1 MGNWQ
6 DSAKQSVIN
15 RASGGVKSH
24 KATVGAKS
32 SDSWQQQ
39 AKQSLDSR
47 GYIAPENRMY
57 EIKTNN
63 GKNFGTVSYG
73 AYKAI
78 QNNTLDKYS
87 PKNDN
92 EKNVINAFKSYLS
105 EQVKAQEKAEKQ
117 KRINSNPVT
126 KKYGIDPDDFTQ
138 VDFEKWAE
146 EHGFEYRMGGNDLT
160 GAEMK
165 WMPKQKKGWRFWEVV
180 PSKEEQSD
188 KKTLETL
195 AENNGRKAA
204 SQTDK
209 GAIAAVVVNAI
220 DGLTFGAV
228 NAYADWEAKRDYKKA
243 GLDEDSFV
251 SYKQAKTKTESEHK
265 IASAAGNIA
274 GSLVSLGGLS
284 KAVGTAASGV
294 KWIAKTPG
302 WVQSAINSGI
312 TFAVQSGAKTAF
324 DGGNFEDVLKS
335 AGINL
340 VGGAVGGGVSS
351 KVGSIGEKLLFDK
364 GLQHKVI
371 PEMIRTGISSATF
384 AGSKTASTYFLYPE
398 DYRPTKEEMAKD
410 ITTAFAFGAISSGI
424 NTLKTS
430 SQNKRYL
437 DGLYQ
442 RMAADYESMAK
453 ANISSENDMSG
464 IQRFAKNVVGY
475 SNAMEAYLTGKE
487 YNATIDGNTYKF
499 TPNKIRMVGQN
510 KYVEAMLDEINT
522 IRNNANAVLNGIGTP
537 NASIA
542 ETSAPANN
550 ANTPAAA
557 APTSK
562 TISASGNI
570 PVSPASDTTGVTSA
584 AAAEEI
590 STQNSP
596 IVNTAVSE
604 TAVKTNTGGELG
616 KAMSRVSITAFA
628 PETASS
634 EIKRLENI
642 LVAKGADDKSRQEAI
657 TAALEVEKALTGS
670 NKDIRSVF
678 KDVSKITSDAVAE
691 IKSKVGASGA
701 YWKLFGENFKAIPS
715 ENTNESINLVIEY
728 ANAYTEALKENNP
741 EKYNSVIVSA
751 DGTDLSAELPQT
763 IMQNIIPAS
772 VKNVGA
778 YRLAAAQIKNI
789 VKNVDLQISNERAE
803 IYGAETENTP
813 VSVGDAFKDTKTGNT
828 ITVLERDAE
837 NTAVEIDTGTKIE
850 TRKISNNQAD
860 SLVTSEQFEQI
871 ENTETTPQNITL
883 TKMGDFYEAYGNE
896 AVELA
901 NKLNLNLTTKTV
913 NGKRVQMVGFPV
925 SSLERY
931 TQALGSGYNI
941 SVSDTASVTTQM
953 TQNTP
958 VHTENTVVNE
968 DTTDTG
974 IINHAKEVDGLKL
987 IDTEESTLING
998 KTLITGVYELNS
1010 DKDFDR
1016 KSYRKE
1022 KLDYFRKA
1030 GNPWTETVNGT
1041 TYGHYGFYK
1050 YKDGR
1055 YLVMHLP
1062 TGMGI
1067 TDTKTES
1074 KAKSLI
1080 KALDDNLPELPL
1092 NIKAFGDEY
1101 RCSGM
1106 TQEISVSIK
1115 SVINS
1120 ADEPVVKEIQD
1131 GKVPFSTK
1139 AGLVDYVKTHIGD
1152 KVRVTFDNGVSE
1164 VRTLESISNASMRTK
1179 KPDGSDSFTDL
1190 KGIKY
1195 SDNGFSIDFG
1205 TGVSVAY
1212 DFINTTEMPES
1223 VTEPAERL
1231 TENTDSV
1238 TEMPENES
1246 AVPYTDKEK
1255 RNWKNSNTIIVYESD
1270 EQFENFVEKVLNNED
1285 THKKIYFGKIPAAT
1299 AQMVLDK
1306 TGVDVSEHNIALKGY
1321 EIRKILINSHGDEE
1335 AEATR
1340 GQEPITTDDLKN
1352 IPSIITNPDDVNLS
1366 DKKYEGK
1373 PALLFEKTID
1383 GKNYVVAYVS
1393 KKHHDIAIQTMYKK
1407 RSLATA
1413 ENANA
1418 LSSTPETTSSTAS
1431 NNSVSQDIGIV
1442 NNSVRNNA
1450 ESASDNVSEEKIE
1463 IETKM
1468 FNDIVDEVE
1477 DDDTVSGKKGKH
1489 YYVSK
1494 HTPEIIVKKADIKD
1508 LPMIISFE
1516 ALYLAVR
1523 ENGELKGHYH
1533 GLGASNTKKLY
1544 KVLSAPAYILK
1555 NKENGRI
1562 NIISEIAIGKNNKS
1576 VISIEL
1582 DVYKNVEGG
1591 KDTKHKGN
1599 YNLVITL
1606 FSAKDNYVENLKN
1619 KQEMSVLYEKKE
1631 DTHSSDLTSENMM
1644 LGNTENVSS
1653 NNIIAQG
1660 NDAVNNSVRNNVE
1673 NDTSEVYNIA
1683 FFEKL
1688 NSALRKGESIPLKDV
1703 RTAVETLLTNNGEII
1718 KTELSKL
1725 KKDELKKRI
1734 SIYDRGRATKKAE
1747 MVESIYTN
1755 MLSNLYYTL
1764 SGKDTITYIYD
1775 GNSFDTQQSKM
1786 LLDLLRKLTDETF
1799 GERLAEN
1806 AEKYKKQLAVREE
1819 KITRVKNPQSLED
1832 FAYKKKYF
1840 GLSDEE
1846 TIHYEKLYAEERRK
1860 ARNKKK
1866 VPSLAESIKEADSFF
1881 ANADNY
1887 TIEKTSHTKTG
1898 EDVWVVRPAGRLE
1911 IGRWKQLNE
1920 QMKTLG
1926 GSYWRGNQG
1935 WNFKKDP
1942 TAVLNSTKETEAIKD
1957 SAGAEKLRAVAEGMQ
1972 KAIDDK
1978 FKNRLTNTAKRA
1990 REAAAAEAEGERL
2003 KMLQGTI
2010 NNIAATI
2017 ENGGDTLLDKIDSK
2031 AQVETLM
2038 GMLRTSRRNRI
2049 GDTMSD
2055 VSYNERLKEHEKP
2068 YSDNDVKYA
2077 EYPLTKLH
2085 ENIVNEYIHSAEGK
2099 TGYKQITERLKK
2111 SLKYVKNGYIIV
2123 NSQIFSDIDK
2133 IVKNLSTIRADYWN
2147 EGVLE
2152 RKRLARMGIENVV
2165 ELRAYL
2171 REFIDFLPGKDVDA
2185 ERQRNIKSKERE
2197 LTNAK
2202 IDGFF
2207 PTPKTIVEDMLD
2219 EADIQPGEKVLEPS
2233 AGKGNIADVIR
2244 ETYPDNTLD
2253 VVELNASLN
2262 ELLSE
2267 KGYNVVGNNF
2277 LKTSGKYDKII
2288 MNPPFE
2294 KGQDIDHIKH
2304 AYSLLNDGGRVVC
2317 IMSEG
2322 TFYRSDKKAVAFRE
2336 WLENV
2341 GGISEKLPDGAFKNA
2356 ERSTGVNTR
2365 MVIIDKVAEYAPK
2378 VENTIG
2384 RSDKSVHSSRDLSAK
2399 SNSNRGSSDV
2409 EEIKIEPLA
2418 RSSGKNPVNSVNAIS
2433 SFDNSSISQSEDVGN
2448 RQPMQ
2453 EPEKDSQPQQGKSYT
2468 YKALTQKS
2476 DMKVTLLDSHNIYD
2490 ETGKMDRHLLLDKAM
2505 ENVKSKN
2512 NPKNTAE
2519 KNFVYVPD
2527 IERDVL
2533 VGRKGLSHGLSR
2545 NANIT
2550 ALVTTKIG
2558 DIVENSIKVNELKP
2572 RNNTA
2577 GGYVLLGIAKD
2588 NKNNYYPVRII
2599 VNNYAVDNVEI
2610 LDVLYAVNA
2619 KKKGQFSN
2627 ETELPA
2633 NAVPP
2638 IKDPS
2643 TISVAD
2649 LIEAVKDNFSD
2660 VLTDDVLNNVGA
2672 KRRKSSLSGSMVYK
2686 DVANDDTSRWST
2698 ERVEGNKNSNVNIA
2712 DIVKI
2717 IRDKFDI
2724 PISTGKVTDNK
2735 ASGIYK
2741 EKPEIIR
2748 TRIAN
2753 NLPTISHEL
2762 GHHLDKK
2769 YDLSK
2774 LESVKELRKVVS
2786 EEFLKQYP
2794 ANAKNSEAVAEF
2806 VRVYLKNTNE
2816 ANRLCP
2822 EFYSDFIGT
2831 LSKEDLKAVNEIAS
2845 SVNEY
2850 MSYNISERYD
2860 AAIVSSQKRE
2870 RVPFGDKWH
2879 KWYSDWVDSFHP
2891 QKQVVDYV
2899 EDITGKSLSGKNNAY
2914 VLATNSLNAHTIA
2927 NFLIC
2932 EGFRDLDG
2940 NIIDAKSFVDSIGMV
2955 DSKNVKLLDK
2965 YLVLRHSLEWIAP
2978 EQEDVKVKRV
2988 FADDTLENVEEIK
3001 KQIAEIEKTHLEIKT
3016 AAENLYEYQNNVL
3029 EHFVISAG
3037 GMTDDTLRELNRMY
3051 PSYVPFYRAKG
3062 KKTGLAKGTFA
3073 NQRSPIMRAKGS
3085 GELIISPTESIIR
3098 NTEKMVKYALRNQ
3111 VMQELA
3117 NYADNVDGFGQF
3129 MEKVPPDMIPHTVNI
3144 RGMKE
3149 SFTDALQQVVN
3160 SGEDYFAV
3168 SDLFEELFGDT
3179 VTDFTPV
3186 ANANKRIV
3194 TVMKGGKPSYYQ
3206 IHNEEFYKSVAE
3218 LAPQQVNGLLKI
3230 SQTVMQPMKL
3240 LITQN
3245 NPVFAVTNAIRD
3257 YGTAYKLSEIKNPAV
3272 FAQKYIQALGG
3283 IISNG
3288 DAYKQYKAMGGGHSS
3303 ELSANIGNISK
3314 TLRDVAQKDMGKARR
3329 LAYSVFRHPVE
3340 TVASLNDVIESTP
3353 RFMEFQRTLESGGDL
3368 QQAIYNADDITTNF
3382 KKSGKGAMAKS
3393 VNKLVMFNNAAIQ
3406 GLDKLFRTITDKDS
3420 KKRYKTLLKWLLN
3433 ALIMGVIG
3441 WLWNKEVDE
3450 EGYKNLSSYKK
3461 NNFYNFAIG
3470 DGKFISLPK
3479 PRENALLD
3487 TFTERT
3493 IEYLAG
3499 ENKDAFYDFG
3509 NYLTSQLLPP
3519 MLPDT
3524 LNPVDA
3530 THSVLGGTVLGG
3542 LADVGFNRDFKGTPI
3557 EGEYD
3562 KYNPNNERYTESTTK
3577 LAYGLGQ
3584 TKLARDLDMS
3594 PKKIDHLISSYTGI
3608 LGQVNKAVFPMNDS
3622 SRDTSLGLRNKFI
3635 SDSNYSTDVLNRMYE
3650 NQEKAER
3657 AFNYSGSVDDAVEYE
3672 NNSIIT
3678 SYISGMNKAIKALPE
3693 EEQRNGR
3700 TYLLKSLNSWNY
3712 EDTASQLN
3720 MLSNL
3725 DGQTIDRNAIFD
3737 TLPSSTLEWT
3747 VDKQKY
3753 VYQMTPQEYHKYIS
3767 NYLAIIE
3774 NARKH
3779 YGRNTVESYE
3789 AAKTAANKYMSEYKK
3804 NVLKGQYLSKA
3815 TAKTE

>member
-1 MGNWQ
+1 MGKWQ
-6 DSAKQSVIN
+6 DSAKQSIVN
-15 RASGGVKSH
+15 RNSDTSSQSNTAN
-24 KATVGAKS
+24 AGAKS
-32 SDSWQQQ
+32 SGSWQQQ

-47 GYIAPENRMY
+47 GYIPPENRAY
-57 EIKTNN
+57 EIKLNN
-63 GKNFGTVSYG
+63 GTNFGTVSYG

-78 QNNTLDKYS
+78 QNDTLDKYV
-87 PKNDN
+87 PKNDD
-92 EKNVINAFKSYLS
+92 EKNTLDSFKAYVK
-105 EQVKAQEKAEKQ
+105 EQAQKQEEKEKQ
-117 KRINSNPVT
+117 NRINSNSVT
-126 KKYGIDPDDFTQ
+126 KKYGIDPDNFTQ
-138 VDFEKWAE
+138 KDFEKWAE

-160 GAEMK
+160 GAEYK
-165 WMPKQKKGWRFWEVV
+165 WLPKQKGGWKFWEVV

-188 KKTLETL
+188 KKALEAL
-195 AENNGRKAA
+195 AENNQRKAA
-204 SQTDK
+204 SKTDK
-209 GAIAAVVVNAI
+209 GAVSAAVVNAI

-228 NAYADWEAKRDYKKA
+228 NAYADWDAKRDYKKA
-243 GLDEDSFV
+243 GFDENDFV
-251 SYKQAKTKTESEHK
+251 SYSQAQEKTNSEHK
-265 IASAAGNIA
+265 VASIVGNVA

-284 KAVGTAASGV
+284 KAVGAATSGV
-294 KWIAKTPG
+294 KWIAKAPG

-312 TFAVQSGAKTAF
+312 TFAVQSGAETAF

-371 PEMIRTGISSATF
+371 PEMIRTGISSAAF

-424 NTLKTS
+424 NTIKTS
-430 SQNKRYL
+430 SQNKKYL

-442 RMAADYESMAK
+442 KMAADYESMAK
-453 ANISSENDMSG
+453 ANISGKDDTAG
-464 IQRFAKNVVGY
+464 IQKFAKNVIGY
-475 SNAMEAYLTGKE
+475 SNAMESYLTGKE

-510 KYVEAMLDEINT
+510 KYVEAMLGEINT

-537 NASIA
+537 AAGIA
-542 ETSAPANN
+542 VTSAPPNN
-550 ANTPAAA
+550 ANTPAVA

-562 TISASGNI
+562 TVSASGNI
-570 PVSPASDTTGVTSA
+570 PVPSVPDTTGVTSA
-584 AAAEEI
+584 AAAEGI

-616 KAMSRVSITAFA
+616 KAMRREPVAAFA

-670 NKDIRSVF
+670 NKDILNVF

-691 IKSKVGASGA
+691 IKSRVGASGA

-751 DGTDLSAELPQT
+751 DGTDLSAELPRT

-974 IINHAKEVDGLKL
+974 IINHAKEVDGIKL

-1115 SVINS
+1115 SIINS

-1139 AGLVDYVKTHIGD
+1139 AGLVEYVKTHIGD

-1238 TEMPENES
+1238 TETPENES
-1246 AVPYTDKEK
+1246 AVSYTDKEK

-1285 THKKIYFGKIPAAT
+1285 THKKIYFGKIPDAT

-1321 EIRKILINSHGDEE
+1321 EIRKILANSHGDEE

-1352 IPSIITNPDDVNLS
+1352 IPSVITNPDDVNLS

-1442 NNSVRNNA
+1442 NNSVRNN
-1450 ESASDNVSEEKIE
+1450 
-1463 IETKM
+1463 
-1468 FNDIVDEVE
+1468 
-1477 DDDTVSGKKGKH
+1477 
-1489 YYVSK
+1489 
-1494 HTPEIIVKKADIKD
+1494 
-1508 LPMIISFE
+1508 
-1516 ALYLAVR
+1516 
-1523 ENGELKGHYH
+1523 
-1533 GLGASNTKKLY
+1533 
-1544 KVLSAPAYILK
+1544 
-1555 NKENGRI
+1555 
-1562 NIISEIAIGKNNKS
+1562 
-1576 VISIEL
+1576 
-1582 DVYKNVEGG
+1582 
-1591 KDTKHKGN
+1591 
-1599 YNLVITL
+1599 
-1606 FSAKDNYVENLKN
+1606 
-1619 KQEMSVLYEKKE
+1619 
-1631 DTHSSDLTSENMM
+1631 
-1644 LGNTENVSS
+1644 
-1653 NNIIAQG
+1653 
-1660 NDAVNNSVRNNVE
+1660 VE
-1673 NDTSEVYNIA
+1673 NDTSEAYNIA

-1725 KKDELKKRI
+1725 KNDELKKRI
-1734 SIYDRGRATKKAE
+1734 SIYDRGHATKKAE

-1764 SGKDTITYIYD
+1764 SGKDTITYIYA
-1775 GNSFDTQQSKM
+1775 GNSFDTQQTKM

-1806 AEKYKKQLAVREE
+1806 AEKNKKQLAVREE

-1957 SAGAEKLRAVAEGMQ
+1957 SVGAEKLRAVAEGMQ

-2049 GDTMSD
+2049 SDTMSD
-2055 VSYNERLKEHEKP
+2055 ISYNERLKEHEKP

-2365 MVIIDKVAEYAPK
+2365 MVIIDKAAEYAPK

-2399 SNSNRGSSDV
+2399 SNSNRGSSGV

-2418 RSSGKNPVNSVNAIS
+2418 RKSGKNPVNSVNAIS

-2448 RQPMQ
+2448 HQPMQ
-2453 EPEKDSQPQQGKSYT
+2453 EPEKDSQSQQGKSYT

-2490 ETGKMDRHLLLDKAM
+2490 ETGKMDRHLLLDKAI

-2527 IERDVL
+2527 IDRDVL

-2672 KRRKSSLSGSMVYK
+2672 KRRKSLLSESMVYK

-3001 KQIAEIEKTHLEIKT
+3001 KQIAEIEKAHPEIKT

-3029 EHFVISAG
+3029 KHFVIPAG

-3144 RGMKE
+3144 REMKE

-3257 YGTAYKLSEIKNPAV
+3257 YGTAYKLSEINNPVV

-3283 IISNG
+3283 IISNS
-3288 DAYKQYKAMGGGHSS
+3288 DAYKQYKSMGGGHSS

-3499 ENKDAFYDFG
+3499 ENKEAFYDFG

-3524 LNPVDA
+3524 LNPIDA

-3542 LADVGFNRDFKGTPI
+3542 LIDVGFNRDFKGTPI

-3562 KYNPNNERYTESTTK
+3562 KYNPINERYTESTTK

-3657 AFNYSGSVDDAVEYE
+3657 AFNYSGSVGDAVEYE

-3789 AAKTAANKYMSEYKK
+3789 TAKTAANKYMSEYKK
-3804 NVLKGQYLSKA
+3804 NVLKRQYLSKA